1 MNLGYKQGRPQL
13 ENLVLFCLL
22 CLLLTIPLAASA
34 QQRIYINPSVIQ
46 PDSDGIIRF
55 TVDAEGIPDPG
66 FGLYAL
72 SIKFLDSGNFKFADD
87 ASFGMVGPTIS
98 DSTKVTCSVALSTTS
113 GATDQLIFGQRA
125 LGSGQGQLVLDSK
138 TANGEISCPET
149 LNGPVSAD
157 TVLHLCG
164 LQGRNVD
171 PQTGNGSLIEYVCF
185 AGANV
190 PNGVINIEP
199 RLYPNETGAIFPFE
213 EGDAVI
219 DKFEPGK
226 IVIGSSNTA
235 PSITS
240 TPVTEATQGQ
250 PYSYDVEATDP
261 DAGDTLTFS
270 LVTAPVGMTIDPAS
284 GLIGWTPSNAQVG
297 DNAVEVQ
304 VTDSGG
310 LSDTQ
315 SFTVTVDDVNEA
327 PSITSTPVLG
337 ATQGQPY
344 SYDVEATDPDAGDTL
359 TFNLVTSPAG
369 MTIDP
374 ASGLISWTPSNAQV
388 GDNAVEVQVTDS
400 GGLSDT
406 QSFTVT
412 VDDVN
417 EAPVADPGPDQSV
430 FVGDMVTLDGS
441 GSSDVDGDVLSFFW
455 SLTPPSGSSATLS
468 DATLVNP
475 TFEVDLPGTYVAQLI
490 VNDSE
495 VDSAPATVT
504 IVAVEAEEL
513 GYIDETSYRLISTR
527 RASYPYYNYAY
538 DVVFVNTSGF
548 DIDNLVLQLTS
559 TEPDPMILEGT
570 VKFGFVPAGGSARSQ
585 NSFVLQHNRRLP
597 LNLSLLNWEIE

>member
-270 LVTAPVGMTIDPAS
+270 LVTAPVGMRS
-284 GLIGWTPSNAQVG
+284 GL
-297 DNAVEVQ
+297 
-304 VTDSGG
+304 
-310 LSDTQ
+310 
-315 SFTVTVDDVNEA
+315 
-327 PSITSTPVLG
+327 
-337 ATQGQPY
+337 
-344 SYDVEATDPDAGDTL
+344 
-359 TFNLVTSPAG
+359 
-369 MTIDP
+369 
-374 ASGLISWTPSNAQV
+374 
-388 GDNAVEVQVTDS
+388 
-400 GGLSDT
+400 
-406 QSFTVT
+406 
-412 VDDVN
+412 
-417 EAPVADPGPDQSV
+417 GPDQ
-430 FVGDMVTLDGS
+430 LD
-441 GSSDVDGDVLSFFW
+441 
-455 SLTPPSGSSATLS
+455 A
-468 DATLVNP
+468 
-475 TFEVDLPGTYVAQLI
+475 EQCPG
-490 VNDSE
+490 
-495 VDSAPATVT
+495 
-504 IVAVEAEEL
+504 
-513 GYIDETSYRLISTR
+513 G
-527 RASYPYYNYAY
+527 
-538 DVVFVNTSGF
+538 
-548 DIDNLVLQLTS
+548 
-559 TEPDPMILEGT
+559 
-570 VKFGFVPAGGSARSQ
+570 
-585 NSFVLQHNRRLP
+585 
-597 LNLSLLNWEIE
+597 